1 MHGGCG
7 IADFCAC
14 NWLHEFLRKLCRIG
28 TLVCMFK
35 LLSYRLPCRGCWGG
49 ILFVM
54 HAAFQCSQSLWIL
67 MISWTR
73 KRRLSTKGC
82 DGVDSSWMR
91 MLSQCQWE
99 NAERVSNCCSFH
111 IPTSGCGQFLD
122 ATENLKFAI
131 CNLSGM
137 SVLIANVEDLLFGCW
152 TVTLRDLV

>member
-1 MHGGCG
+1 MLSRGREAKGRPLLDRQGREDLADVCSRSRHLERKSLDHAESGQKRPDFLSPGAPVVLVSSASSNSSAVVALVVIVVLGGCG

-54 HAAFQCSQSLWIL
+54 YAAFQCSQGLWIL

-73 KRRLSTKGC
+73 K
-82 DGVDSSWMR
+82 
-91 MLSQCQWE
+91 
-99 NAERVSNCCSFH
+99 
-111 IPTSGCGQFLD
+111 
-122 ATENLKFAI
+122 
-131 CNLSGM
+131 
-137 SVLIANVEDLLFGCW
+137 
-152 TVTLRDLV
+152 